1 MSKMISGT
9 LAIVDDHAL
18 TRKTLSCRLASLG
31 HVIILE
37 AESGNE
43 CIAKMKGH
51 SAPDI
56 CLIGINRPCFSSLET
71 AIRMKRHWPE
81 IKILFVSMLN
91 SDDYAD
97 NLNKIGVEGFVSKRA
112 PFAELHAALL
122 EILKMTATSTG
133 RFPD

>member
-1 MSKMISGT
+1 MSEMISGT
-9 LAIVDDHAL
+9 LAIVDGHAL

-31 HVIILE
+31 YDVILE

-43 CIAKMKGH
+43 CIAKMKTH

-56 CLIGINRPCFSSLET
+56 CLIGINRPCMGSLET
-71 AIRMKRHWPE
+71 AIRMKREWPE

-97 NLNKIGVEGFVSKRA
+97 NLKKMGVAGLVSKRA
-112 PFAELHAALL
+112 PFAELHAVLSNLMEKQQAPP
-122 EILKMTATSTG
+122 
-133 RFPD
+133 R